1 MKYNNKKKFTQS
13 NIVDIL
19 KENNLDPKL
28 AENKITVKSNSVEFE
43 ITSASFWIDI
53 NPIGPYWIPV
63 LAFLIGI
70 ILTVFLIVTIT
81 PANQKISN
89 NFRMEFLI
97 VFLIIE
103 AFLQLFGYYLYRFNS
118 KVVKEK
124 KRIIELILNSDY
136 QND

>member
-118 KVVKEK
+118 KVVM
-124 KRIIELILNSDY
+124 
-136 QND
+136 